1 MSQEPEKIKFLL
13 GSDSITVFV
22 SGKTYAVNKE
32 AHTYEM
38 VINAVKANDLVALE
52 SALEIRKFIT
62 KSLTAGASNRVRV
75 EQDQIFYDDR
85 EVTGLIASR
94 IFEVIRLG
102 LDAKPMIKFLENLM
116 ANPSKRAVDEL
127 FSFLD
132 ACKLPI
138 TDDGHFLAYKRVRDD
153 YTDVHS
159 GKFDN
164 SVGQI
169 LEMPRN
175 AVDEDKNRTCSAGL
189 HFCSYD
195 YLAHFGGD
203 RIMILKIN
211 PADVVA
217 IPADYNNTKGRTC
230 RYEVVGELALDDYN
244 KLPVEKIKDEFTPQY
259 GAGWNEPEVDDE
271 VEDEEES
278 WEESWEESEEEE
290 VDVEDEISYLDS
302 DEIEEIV
309 EAYNDGSKSVHT
321 LASEYITYPE
331 VVEELVRRAAVA
343 KRRAAVAKQALVAD
357 DNTTGKLT
365 PTQVREIRNL
375 LGTSKVSLASIARK
389 YGVHPRTI
397 GRIRDGEAWAN
408 V

>member
-1 MSQEPEKIKFLL
+1 MSQTPEKIKFLL

-22 SGKTYAVNKE
+22 NSKTYAVNKE

-38 VINAVKANDLVALE
+38 VVKAVRENDLAALE

-62 KSLTAGASNRVRV
+62 KSLVDGASSRVRI

-102 LDAKPMIKFLENLM
+102 LDAKPMVKFLENLM

-132 ACKLPI
+132 VCKLPI

-175 AVDEDKNRTCSAGL
+175 MVDEDKNRTCSAGL

-195 YLAHFGGD
+195 YLAHFSGD

-230 RYEVVGELALDDYN
+230 RYEVVGELALDEYKVPLN
-244 KLPVEKIKDEFTPQY
+244 KIKDEYTPEY
-259 GAGWNEPEVDDE
+259 GAGWNEPELSE
-271 VEDEEES
+271 EDEQEEENWDES
-278 WEESWEESEEEE
+278 WEESDEEE
-290 VDVEDEISYLDS
+290 VDIDEEIDMLDADEIREILDY
-302 DEIEEIV
+302 V
-309 EAYNDGSKSVHT
+309 RLGS
-321 LASEYITYPE
+321 ASLEDIAREFITYPE
-331 VVEELVRRAAVA
+331 VVTEL
-343 KRRAAVAKQALVAD
+343 AD
-357 DNTTGKLT
+357 RNNVKYGQDKADENTTGKLT
-365 PTQVREIRNL
+365 PTQVIEIRGL
-375 LGTSKVSLASIARK
+375 LGTQSLAAIARK

-397 GRIRDGEAWAN
+397 GRIRDGEAWSN